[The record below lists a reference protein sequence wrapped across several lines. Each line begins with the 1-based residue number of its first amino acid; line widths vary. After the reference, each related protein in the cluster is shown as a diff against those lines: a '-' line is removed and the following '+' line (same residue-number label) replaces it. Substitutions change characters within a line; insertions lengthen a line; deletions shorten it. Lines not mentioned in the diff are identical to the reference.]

1 MIRTASNRLISEVIK
16 SKNVRNL
23 SVKSRPAFQYENEI
37 TPELEEG
44 VLRSPYKDVI
54 LPNCTIDQYVW
65 SRVNEWG
72 NKVATVSFSLLNYF

>member
-1 MIRTASNRLISEVIK
+1 MIKTVSNRLISEVIK
-16 SKNVRNL
+16 TKCVRNL
-23 SVKSRPAFQYENEI
+23 SLKSRPAFQHEN
-37 TPELEEG
+37 ELEEK

-72 NKVATVSFSLLNYF
+72 NKVAIVISDF